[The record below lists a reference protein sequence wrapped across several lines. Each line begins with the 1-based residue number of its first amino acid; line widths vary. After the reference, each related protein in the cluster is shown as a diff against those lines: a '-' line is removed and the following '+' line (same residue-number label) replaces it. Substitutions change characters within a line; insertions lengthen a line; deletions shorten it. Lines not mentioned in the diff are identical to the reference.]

1 MIKFKDYYNKE
12 NIELSEKRITE
23 LLVKQIKLDE
33 DILDTESW
41 LPNRAIEEMRK
52 FIFDQKQPYML
63 NEVIA
68 YYNSKLKKENKD
80 TALNMTL
87 QNFWLTESTLIEFT
101 SYLINNR

>member
-1 MIKFKDYYNKE
+1 MIKFKDHYNKE
-12 NIELSEKRITE
+12 NIELSEKRITD

-52 FIFDQKQPYML
+52 FIFDQKQTYML

-101 SYLINNR
+101 SYLLNNR

>member
-1 MIKFKDYYNKE
+1 MIKFKDHYNKE
-12 NIELSEKRITE
+12 NIELSEKRITD

-52 FIFDQKQPYML
+52 FIFDQKQTYML

-68 YYNSKLKKENKD
+68 YYNSKLKKRKQRYCLKYDVTKFLVNR
-80 TALNMTL
+80 
-87 QNFWLTESTLIEFT
+87 
-101 SYLINNR
+101 INID